1 MHFFFQ
7 GVLYFGILFAFES
20 QLVHTIIQKFTSVKR
35 VPDQMTMSTDSL
47 VQEDDDVA
55 RERARLANT
64 PPQELFSTDKLIIS
78 ELSKYYGAHLAVNH
92 ISVGIP
98 QVFNT

>member
-1 MHFFFQ
+1 M
-7 GVLYFGILFAFES
+7 
-20 QLVHTIIQKFTSVKR
+20 HTILQKFTSVSR
-35 VPDQMTMSTDSL
+35 VPDLMSMSTDSSL

-64 PPQELFSTDKLIIS
+64 GQLELLSSDKLIIS

-98 QVFNT
+98 QVCRKTTIVFIRL

>member
-1 MHFFFQ
+1 M
-7 GVLYFGILFAFES
+7 
-20 QLVHTIIQKFTSVKR
+20 KR

-98 QVFNT
+98 QVFIPPVYTMFPAATFQATMDETGGP